1 MRRTTTIALCGFAI
15 GASAQMAAAADAV
28 DFQLDWTPGGI
39 SAAYYLGVEQGCFT
53 DQDIDVTISRGY
65 GAADAVTKVATGV
78 ADFSVTDLGV
88 IIGTIAE
95 SGTRRVSASPSP
107 GSRYSPSSAPRP
119 LPNRS
124 LVILQLL
131 PLRPA

>member
-95 SGTRRVSASPSP
+95 SDAPVKAIMPIVSQTPMAIAVMADSE
-107 GSRYSPSSAPRP
+107 
-119 LPNRS
+119 
-124 LVILQLL
+124 IT
-131 PLRPA
+131 

>member
-95 SGTRRVSASPSP
+95 SDAPVKAIMPIVSQSPMAIAVMADSE
-107 GSRYSPSSAPRP
+107 
-119 LPNRS
+119 
-124 LVILQLL
+124 IT
-131 PLRPA
+131 